1 MTSYERQVANM
12 ALKDEIKALVEN
24 KKELFFDV
32 NDKIWG
38 YAETRFEEFQSADC
52 LIDALEKEGF
62 TVKKGLADMET
73 AFIGEYGH
81 GKPIIGIL
89 GEYDAL
95 YGLSQKAGA
104 SEQSPEVE
112 GGKGHGCG
120 HNILGASALAAAV
133 AVKDYLK
140 EHQIEGTIRYYGCPG
155 EESGSGK
162 AYMARAGLF
171 DDVDVSL
178 TCHPSYENSITGYN
192 FLATL
197 QCCFKFHGKSA
208 HAGAC
213 PHLGRSALDAVE
225 LMNVGANFLREH
237 VIQEARI
244 HYAITNTGGSS
255 PNVVQAEAAVL
266 YQIRTP
272 QLPQANDIYKRIVK
286 IAQGAALM
294 TETELEIVFDRGS
307 SNIIPNRHLEK
318 LAHDCMME
326 FGPEPITEEDLA
338 YAQKIK
344 DSLVGSDR
352 TYSQDILDMIY
363 DPDKARE
370 LGKLI
375 EGKLI
380 MDTIYPYTPTEK
392 PISAST
398 DMGDVSWN
406 TPVVQVL
413 TTCYANNTPNHS
425 WQQVAQGKSPLA
437 HKGLLLSGKTM
448 ALAAVRLM
456 QEPELVKEIRD
467 EFKERMQGKEYVCP
481 IPPEVKPAPHR

>member
-1 MTSYERQVANM
+1 M
-12 ALKDEIKALVEN
+12 ALKDEIKDLVEK
-24 KKELFFDV
+24 KKEEFWQV
-32 NDKIWG
+32 SDKIWG
-38 YAETRFEEFQSADC
+38 YAETRFEEFQSAAC
-52 LIDALEKEGF
+52 LEEALEKEDF
-62 TVKKGLADMET
+62 KVKKDLADMKT

-81 GKPIIGIL
+81 GKPVIAVL

-95 YGLSQKAGA
+95 YGLSQKAGVA
-104 SEQSPEVE
+104 HHDPVVP

-120 HNILGASALAAAV
+120 HNILGAAALAGAV
-133 AVKDYLK
+133 AVKDYLQK
-140 EHQIEGTIRYYGCPG
+140 HHMEGTVRYYGCPG

-162 AYMARAGLF
+162 AYLARAGLF
-171 DDVDVSL
+171 DDVDVAL

-197 QCCFKFHGKSA
+197 QVCFKFHGKSA
-208 HAGAC
+208 HAAAC

-244 HYAITNTGGSS
+244 HYAITDAGGSS
-255 PNVVQAEAAVL
+255 PNVVPAEAAVL

-272 QLPQANDIYKRIVK
+272 QLPQANDIYKRVIK

-294 TETELEIVFDRGS
+294 TETKLEIVFDRGS

-326 FGPEPITEEDLA
+326 FGPEPITQEDIDF
-338 YAQKIK
+338 AQKIE
-344 DSLVGSDR
+344 DSLVGSDK
-352 TYSQDILDMIY
+352 TYSQEMLNLIY
-363 DPDKARE
+363 GPAKAHE

-375 EGKLI
+375 DGKLI
-380 MDTIYPYTPTEK
+380 MDTVYPYTPTDT
-392 PISAST
+392 PIAAST

-406 TPVVQVL
+406 VPVVQIL
-413 TTCYANNTPNHS
+413 GNCYANNTPNHS
-425 WQQVAQGKSPLA
+425 WQQVAQGKAPLA
-437 HKGLLLSGKTM
+437 HKGLLLMGKTI
-448 ALAAVRLM
+448 ALTAIRLM

-467 EFKERMQGKEYVCP
+467 EFKERMQGQKYVCP

>member
-1 MTSYERQVANM
+1 MKLR
-12 ALKDEIKALVEN
+12 DEIKQIVEQ
-24 KKELFFDV
+24 KKDVFFAVSDE
-32 NDKIWG
+32 IWG
-38 YAETRFEEFQSADC
+38 YAETRFEEFQSAAC
-52 LIDALEKEGF
+52 IEAVLEKEGF
-62 TVKKGLADMET
+62 TVKKDLADMKT
-73 AFIGEYGH
+73 AFIGEYGQ
-81 GKPIIGIL
+81 GKPVIGIL

-95 YGLSQKAGA
+95 YGLSQQAGVA
-104 SEQSPEVE
+104 KPEPVTE

-140 EHQIEGTIRYYGCPG
+140 AHDIPGTIRYYGCPG

-171 DDVDVSL
+171 RDVDVAL

-197 QCCFKFHGKSA
+197 QVCFKFHGKSA

-244 HYAITNTGGSS
+244 HYAITNSGGSS
-255 PNVVQAEAAVL
+255 PNVVQSEAAVL

-272 QLPQANDIYKRIVK
+272 QLPQANDIYKRVVK

-294 TETELEIVFDRGS
+294 TETQLEVVFDRGS
-307 SNIIPNRHLEK
+307 SNIIPNRHLET
-318 LAHDCMME
+318 LAHDCMMAY
-326 FGPEPITEEDLA
+326 GPEPITEEDLTF
-338 YAQKIK
+338 AQEIE

-352 TYSQDILDMIY
+352 TYSQDMLDMIY
-363 DPDKARE
+363 GPVKGRE

-375 EGKLI
+375 AGKLI
-380 MDTIYPYTPTEK
+380 MDTVYPYTPTET
-392 PISAST
+392 PIAAST
-398 DMGDVSWN
+398 DVGDVSWN
-406 TPVVQVL
+406 VPVVQVL
-413 TTCYANNTPNHS
+413 TNCYANNTPNHS

-437 HKGLLLSGKTM
+437 HKGLLLAGKTM

-456 QEPELVKEIRD
+456 QEPELVKGIRD

>member
-1 MTSYERQVANM
+1 MSLSA
-12 ALKDEIKALVEN
+12 EIKEILEA
-24 KKELFFDV
+24 KKEDFFAVSDSV
-32 NDKIWG
+32 WG
-38 YAETRFEEFQSADC
+38 FAETRFEEFESAKC
-52 LIDALEKEGF
+52 IEAALEKEGF
-62 TVKKGLADMET
+62 AVRKNLADMET
-73 AFIGEYGH
+73 AFIGEYGE
-81 GKPIIGIL
+81 GGPVIGIL
-89 GEYDAL
+89 GEFDAL
-95 YGLSQKAGA
+95 YGLSQEAGVA
-104 SEQSPEVE
+104 EPRPVVE

-120 HNILGASALAAAV
+120 HNLLGGAALAAAV
-133 AVKDYLK
+133 AVKDYLAK
-140 EHQIEGTIRYYGCPG
+140 HNLPGTVRYYGCPG

-171 DDVDVSL
+171 RDVDVAL

-197 QCCFKFHGKSA
+197 QVCFKFHGKSA

-244 HYAITNTGGSS
+244 HYAITNSGGSS
-255 PNVVQAEAAVL
+255 PNVVQSEAAVL

-272 QLPQANDIYKRIVK
+272 QLPQANDIYSRVVK

-326 FGPEPITEEDLA
+326 YGPEPITDEDMA
-338 YAQKIK
+338 FAQQIA
-344 DSLVGSDR
+344 DSLVGSDK
-352 TYSQDILDMIY
+352 TYSQDMLDMIY
-363 DPDKARE
+363 GPAKGAE

-375 EGKLI
+375 AGKII
-380 MDTIYPYTPTEK
+380 MDTVYPYTPTDV

-406 TPVVQVL
+406 VPVVQVL
-413 TTCYANNTPNHS
+413 GNCYANNTPNHS

-437 HKGLLLSGKTM
+437 HKGLLLMGKTM
-448 ALAAVRLM
+448 ALAAVRMM
-456 QEPELVKEIRD
+456 QEPELVADIKA
-467 EFKERMQGKEYVCP
+467 EFAERMDGREYVCP

>member
-1 MTSYERQVANM
+1 MSLSA
-12 ALKDEIKALVEN
+12 EIKEILEA
-24 KKELFFDV
+24 KKADFFAVSDSV
-32 NDKIWG
+32 WG
-38 YAETRFEEFQSADC
+38 FAETRFEEFESAKC
-52 LIDALEKEGF
+52 IEAALEKEGF
-62 TVKKGLADMET
+62 AVRKNLADMET
-73 AFIGEYGH
+73 AFIGEYGE
-81 GKPIIGIL
+81 GGPVIGIL
-89 GEYDAL
+89 GEFDAL
-95 YGLSQKAGA
+95 YGLSQEAGVA
-104 SEQSPEVE
+104 EKCPVVE

-120 HNILGASALAAAV
+120 HNLLGGAALAAAV
-133 AVKDYLK
+133 AVKDYLAK
-140 EHQIEGTIRYYGCPG
+140 HNLPGTVRYYGCPG

-171 DDVDVSL
+171 KDVDVAL

-197 QCCFKFHGKSA
+197 QVCFKFHGKSA

-244 HYAITNTGGSS
+244 HYAITNSGGSS
-255 PNVVQAEAAVL
+255 PNVVQSEAAVL

-272 QLPQANDIYKRIVK
+272 QLPQANDIYSRVVK

-326 FGPEPITEEDLA
+326 YGPEPITEEDMA
-338 YAQKIK
+338 FAQQIA
-344 DSLVGSDR
+344 DSLVGSDK
-352 TYSQDILDMIY
+352 TYSQDMLDMIY
-363 DPDKARE
+363 GPAKGAE

-375 EGKLI
+375 AGKII
-380 MDTIYPYTPTEK
+380 MDTVYPYTPTDV

-406 TPVVQVL
+406 VPVVQVL
-413 TTCYANNTPNHS
+413 GNCYANNTPNHS

-437 HKGLLLSGKTM
+437 HKGLLLMGKTM
-448 ALAAVRLM
+448 ALAAVRMM
-456 QEPELVKEIRD
+456 QEPELVADIKA
-467 EFKERMQGKEYVCP
+467 EFTERMDGREYVCP